1 MLGASC
7 GIKLYWNE
15 IMSLFFFIYGHIG
28 QSSYS
33 SFVIHPTVDRY
44 VGRSLSSREGSLGGR
59 PSKLVSVDFAALSDL
74 DSRLRFGVVM
84 ELQRC
89 FGTCI
94 KILHLLPNISG
105 L

>member
-1 MLGASC
+1 M
-7 GIKLYWNE
+7 
-15 IMSLFFFIYGHIG
+15 
-28 QSSYS
+28 
-33 SFVIHPTVDRY
+33 IHPTVDRY
-44 VGRSLSSREGSLGGR
+44 IGRSLSSREGSLGGR